1 MEQSEKEDEEFG
13 LGHIIYEIWISHP
26 NGDIQRLSEYTRL
39 GFRRERGNCI
49 NLNLW
54 VKNEWTAEKAVI
66 WWDGQGM
73 SEHRE
78 IKKSEVLAPRWPI
91 FFTGGNVE
99 KAAKTQ
105 DKAVRWRNTG
115 ENTGP
120 RRPSKGSLSR
130 KKRAQFCRV
139 KLMAQVK
146 RSHDQ
151 TRISQLGSPPAKS
164 STVKRW
170 KRKFYQNEVKRH
182 NKVMN

>member
-39 GFRRERGNCI
+39 DFRRERGDCT
-49 NLNLW
+49 NLW

-91 FFTGGNVE
+91 FCTGGNVE
-99 KAAKTQ
+99 EAAKTQ
-105 DKAVRWRNTG
+105 DKAVRWGTL
-115 ENTGP
+115 E
-120 RRPSKGSLSR
+120 
-130 KKRAQFCRV
+130 
-139 KLMAQVK
+139 
-146 RSHDQ
+146 
-151 TRISQLGSPPAKS
+151 RIQAHGGPAKEAFQGRSVLS
-164 STVKRW
+164 SV
-170 KRKFYQNEVKRH
+170 EGS
-182 NKVMN
+182 